1 MVRRFDKRSQLQFNQ
16 YPATTLIMWF
26 ILGVLLVI
34 YFIHQVFNSILPHYF
49 LVPSQKWQDSILKVV
64 NYEKPIYLKVSH
76 KRSSFRRRLVLA
88 SEIPSFYTN
97 FINNK
102 LKISSQDIANK
113 DEFMQEMRRRD
124 VNDPKRRLLYGFF
137 HPYANNGGGGEKVLW
152 EAVKAT
158 LDQNEKNICVIYTTN
173 VDAEPLSILRKAR
186 DKFQVEDLDH
196 KRILFIYLRRFGK
209 FIDSS
214 YWKRLTIVGQLFGTF
229 LLSLEAAFEL
239 SPDVWVDTMGLP
251 GSYFVASIV
260 LRIPIIAYV
269 HYPILQEN
277 MFNKLKYN
285 YISDIKKVRNKSD
298 VFSFVKFLYWSCLYW
313 VYVYIGSYVD
323 VTLANGSWTFNH
335 MQKIWTYNR
344 ALGNEI
350 DILYPPCGTEYLVNE
365 KAENG
370 TRTNK
375 LLYLAQFRPEKR
387 HILVLKEYQQFL
399 LNNYPNITFPRAE
412 VPTLLF
418 AGSCRTKDDTATL
431 EFLQQEVKTL
441 ELDKFVEFAVD
452 CSYDEIVKYLSTCK
466 FGLNAMWNEHFGIGV
481 VEYVARGCIPIVHA
495 SAGPLLDIV
504 TGERFKD
511 WYNTTGFFFKSFA
524 DPDFDPSLQTTKDNK
539 EKYLVFEV
547 NGEKMEFPTLEQL
560 LSTIFVTD
568 RLLIS
573 DEAMG
578 RMRTTG
584 QQLVV
589 DKFSNKIFEDKWKR
603 HIEKVEALE
612 KEYRVERRGKL
623 ESVY

>member
-1 MVRRFDKRSQLQFNQ
+1 
-16 YPATTLIMWF
+16 MWL
-26 ILGVLLVI
+26 ILGILFGI

-49 LVPSQKWQDSILKVV
+49 LIPSQKWQDRILKVV

-88 SEIPSFYTN
+88 SGTPSFYTN
-97 FINNK
+97 FVNNK
-102 LKISSQDIANK
+102 LKISPNDVANK
-113 DEFMQEMRRRD
+113 DEFVQEMRRRD
-124 VNDPKRRLLYGFF
+124 VDDPKRRLLYGFF

-152 EAVKAT
+152 ESVKAT
-158 LDQNEKNICVIYTTN
+158 LEQDTKNICVIYTTN
-173 VDAEPLSILRKAR
+173 VDAEPLSILEKAR

-196 KRILFIYLRRFGK
+196 ARIVFIYLRRFGK

-214 YWKRLTIVGQLFGTF
+214 YWKHLTIVGQLFGTF

-260 LRIPIIAYV
+260 LKVPIIAYV

-277 MFNKLKYN
+277 MFNKLKYGH
-285 YISDIKKVRNKSD
+285 ISDFSKIRSSSD
-298 VFSFVKFLYWSCLYW
+298 VFSFAKFLYWSSLYW
-313 VYVYIGSYVD
+313 LYVYIGSYVD
-323 VTLANGSWTFNH
+323 ITLANGSWTFSH
-335 MQKIWTYNR
+335 MQKIWTYNH
-344 ALGNEI
+344 ALGKEI
-350 DILYPPCGTEYLVNE
+350 DVLYPPCGTEYLINE
-365 KAENG
+365 KDRDS
-370 TRTNK
+370 TRANK

-399 LNNYPNITFPRAE
+399 VNNYPNISTPGDK

-441 ELDKFVEFAVD
+441 KLDKFVEFAVD
-452 CSYDEIVKYLSTCK
+452 CSYEEIVKFLSTCK

-504 TGERFKD
+504 TGERVQD
-511 WYNTTGFFFKSFA
+511 WHNTTGFFFKSFA
-524 DPDFDPSLQTTKDNK
+524 DPDFDPSLQTKEDNK
-539 EKYLVFEV
+539 EKYLVFEI

-560 LSTIFVTD
+560 LSSLFVTD
-568 RLLIS
+568 RSLIS
-573 DEAMG
+573 DQSLET
-578 RMRTTG
+578 MRKTG

-589 DKFSNKIFEDKWKR
+589 DKFSNKIFENKWKKY
-603 HIEKVEALE
+603 IEKAEVLE
-612 KEYRVERRGKL
+612 KEYRKERRGKL